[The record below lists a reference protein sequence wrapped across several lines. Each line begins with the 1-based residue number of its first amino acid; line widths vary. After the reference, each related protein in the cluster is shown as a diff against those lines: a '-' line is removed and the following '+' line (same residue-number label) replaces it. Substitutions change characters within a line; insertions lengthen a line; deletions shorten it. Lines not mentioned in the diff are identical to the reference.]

1 MTFIDYAI
9 IVVYLV
15 AMVVAGLWMQKKA
28 KEGIDSYFLGNRKLP
43 WWALGASGM
52 SSNLDISGTMIIVA
66 LIYALGAKGFY
77 IEIRG
82 GVTLI
87 MAFLMI
93 FMGKWN
99 RRANVMTMAE
109 WMRIRFGEDNEGQLA
124 RFITAI
130 VSIIGTI
137 AMVTYFAIGG
147 GKFLD
152 EFLGI
157 PAFWGMSSEFWAAT
171 VLIAVA
177 MIYTVASGLYGVIW
191 TDVFQ
196 GILIFTA
203 IAYVAVRALGITLPE
218 EFLISMP
225 MKEAAADGSKLFQPF
240 ATSFS
245 EWTNLAP
252 QWKLDINPGSDYSMY
267 TLFGVLTMFYI
278 FKTTIEGS
286 GGTGNYMIQRYYAA
300 KSDKEAGLLSLF
312 WTFLLSFRWPF
323 IASMAIIGIYMGVTS
338 GSPIQ
343 DPEKVLP
350 MVVNTLPVGV
360 KGFLIAGLM
369 AAAMSTFDS
378 TVNAGAAYWVKD
390 IYQVHINPGADNKR
404 LMLHSYGASILIVVI
419 GLGLTLFIK
428 NINDI
433 WSWITMSMGAGL
445 IIPQL
450 VRWYWWRLNGY
461 GYAIGM
467 AAGMISAILWKIFTP
482 DTMPEYYSFLFASLI
497 SLVGTVIGTIATRPT
512 EDKVLQN
519 FYNLTRPFGFW
530 HRFRDSLPAKRVEK
544 IDAENRRDIISTL
557 MAVPWQ
563 VLLFMFMMNLIFKVW
578 SQALFLGVFLV
589 ALSIGLYFNWFRH
602 LSTEV
607 NMDDDDD

>member
-1 MTFIDYAI
+1 MFAIDYAI
-9 IVVYLV
+9 VVVYLTGMIAV
-15 AMVVAGLWMQKKA
+15 GLLMQRKA
-28 KEGIDSYFLGNRKLP
+28 EQGIESYFLGNRNLP

-66 LIYALGAKGFY
+66 LVYAIGARGFY

-99 RRANVMTMAE
+99 RRAGVMTMAE
-109 WMRIRFGEDNEGQLA
+109 WMSVRFGNDNEGQLA
-124 RFITAI
+124 RTITAI

-157 PAFWGMSSEFWAAT
+157 PSLFGLPGAFWAAT
-171 VLIAVA
+171 ILIILA

-196 GILIFTA
+196 GILIFAA
-203 IAYVAVRALGITLPE
+203 IIYVVVKALSLNIPE
-218 EFLISMP
+218 TFSVTMP
-225 MKEAAADGSKLFQPF
+225 MKDGTFSAFP
-240 ATSFS
+240 TTFS
-245 EWTNLAP
+245 EWANLLP
-252 QWKLDINPGSDYSMY
+252 RWRLNINPDSDYSMY
-267 TLFGVLTMFYI
+267 NFFGVLTMFYI
-278 FKTTIEGS
+278 FKTIIEGS

-300 KSDKEAGLLSLF
+300 KNDKEAGYLSLF

-323 IASMAIIGIYMGVTS
+323 IGALAVWGIS
-338 GSPIQ
+338 LGSRIT
-343 DPEKVLP
+343 DPEMVLP
-350 MVVNTLPVGV
+350 VVVNTLPMGV

-390 IYQVHINPGADNKR
+390 IYQVYINPEANHKQ
-404 LMLHSYGASILIVVI
+404 LMRHSRWSSILIVVI
-419 GLGLTLFIK
+419 GLGLMLIIK
-428 NINDI
+428 NVNDI
-433 WSWITMSMGAGL
+433 WAWITMSMGAGL

-467 AAGMISAILWKIFTP
+467 AAGMLTAIFWKAFAP
-482 DTMPEYYSFLFASLI
+482 QALPEYYSFLFASVI
-497 SLVGTVIGTIATRPT
+497 SFAGTIIGTILTKPT
-512 EDKVLQN
+512 NDAVLQD
-519 FYNLTRPFGFW
+519 FYNRTRPFGFW
-530 HRFRDSLPAKRVEK
+530 KRFKNTLPEKEVEM
-544 IDAENRRDIISTL
+544 IDKENRRDIVSTFI
-557 MAVPWQ
+557 AVPWQ
-563 VLLFMFMMNLIFKVW
+563 IVLFMFMMNIIFKVW
-578 SQALFLGVFLV
+578 NQFFILLILLVFLS
-589 ALSIGLYFNWFRH
+589 AGLYFNWFRH
-602 LSTEV
+602 LSTKPRIPRNPRV
-607 NMDDDDD
+607 KKK

>member
-1 MTFIDYAI
+1 MLPVDYLI
-9 IVVYLV
+9 VVVYLS
-15 AMVVAGLWMQKKA
+15 AMIFVGLIMQRKA
-28 KEGIDSYFLGNRKLP
+28 EQGIDSYFLGNRNLP

-66 LIYALGAKGFY
+66 LVYAIGAKGFY

-99 RRANVMTMAE
+99 RRAGVMTMAE
-109 WMRIRFGEDNEGQLA
+109 WMRVRFGEDKEGRLA
-124 RFITAI
+124 RLITAI
-130 VSIIGTI
+130 TSLIGTI

-157 PAFWGMSSEFWAAT
+157 PNFAGFSGAFWAST
-171 VLIAVA
+171 ILIVLA

-196 GILIFTA
+196 GFLIFAA
-203 IAYVAVRALGITLPE
+203 IVYVVIKAMSLNIPETFAVA
-218 EFLISMP
+218 MP
-225 MKEAAADGSKLFQPF
+225 MKDGTFTTFPTTF
-240 ATSFS
+240 A
-245 EWTNLAP
+245 EWSNLLP
-252 QWKLDINPGSDYSMY
+252 QWKLNIHPDSDYSMY
-267 TLFGVLTMFYI
+267 NFFGILTMFYI
-278 FKTTIEGS
+278 FKTIIEGS

-300 KSDKEAGLLSLF
+300 KNDKEAGYLSLF

-323 IASMAIIGIYMGVTS
+323 IGALAVWGIYLGGRIT
-338 GSPIQ
+338 
-343 DPEKVLP
+343 DPEMVLP
-350 MVVNTLPVGV
+350 VVVNTLPVGI

-390 IYQVHINPGADNKR
+390 IYQVYFNPDADHKH
-404 LMLHSYGASILIVVI
+404 LMRHSRWSSIMIVVI
-419 GLGLTLFIK
+419 GLGLTLIIK
-428 NINDI
+428 NVNEI
-433 WSWITMSMGAGL
+433 WAWITMSMGAGL

-467 AAGMISAILWKIFTP
+467 GAGMLAAILWKAFAPQAT
-482 DTMPEYYSFLFASLI
+482 PEYFSFLFASII
-497 SLVGTVIGTIATRPT
+497 SFLGTIIGTIMTKPT
-512 EDKVLQN
+512 SDAVLQD
-519 FYNLTRPFGFW
+519 FYNRTRPFGFW
-530 HRFRDSLPAKRVEK
+530 GRFKKTLPDKQVKA
-544 IDAENRRDIISTL
+544 IDKENKRDIISTFL
-557 MAVPWQ
+557 AVPWQ
-563 VLLFMFMMNLIFKVW
+563 IVLFMFMMNIIFRVWNQFIFLLII
-578 SQALFLGVFLV
+578 LV
-589 ALSIGLYFNWFRH
+589 ILSLGLYFNWFRH
-602 LSTEV
+602 LSTKPRIPRRSRFRKTKPLE
-607 NMDDDDD
+607 